1 MGRGMA
7 RGMRRRS
14 AMPRF
19 FFGADEGRYIPNA
32 SQVLTVPKA
41 GNWYQIKKG
50 DTYWQV
56 SKVAYGKPAVKT
68 GLFLMND
75 STWNGYIE
83 KKTNGWESYKVKGL
97 QATPHYNS
105 NAPRSPYGSGNDYP
119 IVWIPPMSGEE
130 PEDIYTAPI
139 TTITPSVPGIGPPG
153 PPGKQGLIGPPG
165 PPGQATKAA
174 IMEAVKRWA
183 EEHPDEVKGPP
194 GPPGQ
199 SIVGPPGK
207 QGLIGPPGPPG
218 QSIVGPPGPPG
229 PPGSAGS
236 SLPPSPNQILEAVKK
251 WAEQN
256 PDKLPQAETVSGGD
270 DKKLWALP
278 LALLMATI

>member
-165 PPGQATKAA
+165 PPG
-174 IMEAVKRWA
+174 
-183 EEHPDEVKGPP
+183 
-194 GPPGQ
+194 
-199 SIVGPPGK
+199 K